1 MKFNDISFPH
11 PVLGIS
17 DCISGTIDFTDEVLS
32 NKDSY
37 RIKFELVQN
46 NEELNRLLS
55 EKKAEYFCEVTCT
68 STLYRNVYTSPERII
83 TFELPK
89 RQVKGK
95 VEFTCLLVSKCNI
108 PGYVNVDAHSDYSGF
123 TFDIDAGDVL
133 AVFGK
138 YSFNADIK
146 YERLKAV
153 SEILTVI
160 PTDEFDVTNI
170 NLDSSKIEVQM
181 PENDYEKFAG
191 SYSGDEK
198 YIPIFHSSI
207 VLNALLVALYN
218 LNNYTD
224 KFWAMAI
231 LYRLNE
237 KEFENLDIKE
247 SENIPEIAQKLLGN
261 PLNRLLAGIDNL
273 EEHYEND

>member
-1 MKFNDISFPH
+1 MKFNDVSFPH

-17 DCISGTIDFTDEVLS
+17 DTVSGVIDFTDELLS
-32 NKDSY
+32 DKDTY
-37 RIKFELVQN
+37 HIKFELVQN
-46 NEELNRLLS
+46 NDDLNRLLA
-55 EKKAEYFCEVTCT
+55 ENKLEYFCEVTCT
-68 STLYRNVYTSPERII
+68 NTLYRKVFTSLESTID
-83 TFELPK
+83 FDLPK
-89 RQVKGK
+89 KQVKGK
-95 VEFTCLLVSKCNI
+95 VEFTCLLVSKCDI
-108 PGYVNVDAHSDYSGF
+108 PGYVNEDAHSDYLGF
-123 TFDIDAGDVL
+123 TFDIDIGDIL

-160 PTDEFDVTNI
+160 PTDEFEVTNI
-170 NLDSSKIEVQM
+170 NLDSPKIEVQM

-198 YIPIFHSSI
+198 YIPIFHSSV

-218 LNNYTD
+218 LNNYSD
-224 KFWAMAI
+224 KFWAKAI
-231 LYRLNE
+231 SYRLNE

-247 SENIPEIAQKLLGN
+247 SENIPEIAQRLLGN
-261 PLNRLLAGIDNL
+261 PLNRLLVGIDNL